1 MASGRERDQAILA
14 NLYLGLM
21 PMNESSLVAAPLD
34 GGRIEMREATVIPLA
49 LLKLLPVVHVLRV
62 DELLVRLEEV
72 LLYGLRPHQIVNVA
86 RSDILL
92 TQVVPDAMMLQ
103 ALTQM
108 RTTTLRFLS
117 HQFARFSCPS
127 KIHGTRI
134 LYMPLSIF

>member
-34 GGRIEMREATVIPLA
+34 GGRIEMREAATVIPLA

-62 DELLVRLEEV
+62 DELLVRLEKV
-72 LLYGLRPHQIVNVA
+72 FLYGLCPHQIVNVA
-86 RSDILL
+86 GSDILL
-92 TQVVPDAMMLQ
+92 TQVVPDAMVLQ

-108 RTTTLRFLS
+108 RTTTLGFLS
-117 HQFARFSCPS
+117 H
-127 KIHGTRI
+127 
-134 LYMPLSIF
+134 